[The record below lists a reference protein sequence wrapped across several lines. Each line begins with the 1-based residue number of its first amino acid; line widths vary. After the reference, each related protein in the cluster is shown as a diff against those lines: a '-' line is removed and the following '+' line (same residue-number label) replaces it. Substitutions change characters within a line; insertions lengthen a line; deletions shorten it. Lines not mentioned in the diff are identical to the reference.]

1 MNKNVKLLISF
12 ALVGIIIPFASA
24 IFCKIVEIGD
34 EISVA
39 MITAISTIIVVVIES
54 LPKIIKV
61 KKGNSESKINHI
73 ETKMKGVEA
82 KGNIIVGNHIIGEI
96 PSNSSSKKVEDKK
109 TELKNVK
116 AGEDV
121 VAGDYISKG

>member
-12 ALVGIIIPFASA
+12 AFVGIIIPFASA
-24 IFCKIVEIGD
+24 IFCKIAEIGD

-39 MITAISTIIVVVIES
+39 IITAISTIIVVAIEN

-61 KKGNSESKINHI
+61 KKGDSKSKINHI
-73 ETKMKGVEA
+73 ETKIEKVETKG
-82 KGNIIVGNHIIGEI
+82 KIIGGNYIIGEMS
-96 PSNSSSKKVEDKK
+96 SNLSSKKVEDKK
-109 TELKNVK
+109 TELKKVK
-116 AGEDV
+116 AAEDV